1 LSTSSDRSEFEAF
14 VSATEPKLRV
24 ALAALFGQDQGRD
37 ATSAALLYAWEHW
50 NTVSAMGNPAGYLYR
65 VGRSSMR
72 RHKEP
77 RWLPVPAGGDPVI
90 EPGLPAALAG
100 LSEKQRLAVVL
111 VHAYG
116 WARRDV
122 AELTGMSLTTLDT
135 HLARGLARLRS
146 SLGVGIDA

>member
-1 LSTSSDRSEFEAF
+1 MLAN
-14 VSATEPKLRV
+14 EPKLRV

-50 NTVSAMGNPAGYLYR
+50 DKVAAMGNAAGYLYR

-77 RWLPVPAGGDPVI
+77 KWLPVPAESEPMV
-90 EPGLPAALAG
+90 EPGLPAALAA
-100 LSEKQRLAVVL
+100 LSDKQRLAVVL

-116 WARRDV
+116 WGRHEV
-122 AELTGMSLTTLDT
+122 AALTGMSLSTVDT

-146 SLGVGIDA
+146 QMGVGIDA